1 MSYCMQCLPVYG
13 YKEKLCS
20 NNAPELLSFYELKH
34 VLYEKIPTHNPNCT
48 RFFKTA
54 NNAPIITNPNNYSE
68 YYLNTNDAQQLQLAC
83 QTAND
88 VREVYGYINERLLQ
102 KTSANQAVIFKPSLG
117 KLKISCTDKK
127 GRSSSISVMI

>member
-1 MSYCMQCLPVYG
+1 MQCLPVYG

-20 NNAPELLSFYELKH
+20 NLAPKWLSFYELKH
-34 VLYEKIPTHNPNCT
+34 VLYEKIPPHNPNCT
-48 RFFKTA
+48 RFFKVA

-68 YYLNTNDAQQLQLAC
+68 YYLNTNDAQQLQLSC